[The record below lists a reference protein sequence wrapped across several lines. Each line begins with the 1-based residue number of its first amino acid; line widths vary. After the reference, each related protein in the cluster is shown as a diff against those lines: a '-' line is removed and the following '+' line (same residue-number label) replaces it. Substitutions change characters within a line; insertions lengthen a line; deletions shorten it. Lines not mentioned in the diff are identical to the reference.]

1 MSQKVENADI
11 LLVEDNED
19 DVFLTK
25 MAFEDSQF
33 DSTINVVS
41 DGEKALDYLYRRGSY
56 ADRARPDLILLD
68 INLPKLNGIQILETI
83 KADRELSVIP
93 VVMLTS
99 SRADRDVL
107 ESYRHHANGY
117 VSKPAEF
124 SGLVDIV
131 GAIREFWFSA
141 VRLPRT
147 ANAV

>member
-1 MSQKVENADI
+1 MTSTAKNADI

-33 DSTINVVS
+33 DSRINVVN
-41 DGEKALDYLYRRGSY
+41 DGEKALDYLYRRGTY

-83 KADRELSVIP
+83 KADAELSLIP

-99 SRADRDVL
+99 SRAERDVL
-107 ESYRHHANGY
+107 DSYRHHANGY

-124 SGLVDIV
+124 SGLVNIV
-131 GAIREFWFSA
+131 DAIREFWFTAA
-141 VRLPRT
+141 VLPSPSQP
-147 ANAV
+147 A